1 MTRPQTNGGDYI
13 EVAERIEQVAEAR
26 VISREKLIARIIG
39 NDPRQAIS
47 RPLGLYMQQKDRERT
62 IREGFIAMDSAH
74 PLKVAPVEP
83 VEAQR
88 EDTVEADT
96 LKVVA
101 LVQGEPTRSSFD
113 GARA

>member
-62 IREGFIAMDSAH
+62 IREGFMAMDRAH

-83 VEAQR
+83 VEAQQGIN
-88 EDTVEADT
+88 EGVEAQ
-96 LKVVA
+96 KVVA
-101 LVQGEPTRSSFD
+101 LVQGEPTQFSFD

>member
-1 MTRPQTNGGDYI
+1 MTRPQANGGDFI
-13 EVAERIEQVAEAR
+13 ELAVKIQQVSEAQ
-26 VISREKLIARIIG
+26 VINRKKLITRIMQ

-62 IREGFIAMDSAH
+62 IREGFIAMDKAR
-74 PLKVAPVEP
+74 PQKVAPVEP
-83 VEAQR
+83 VEAQS
-88 EDTVEADT
+88 EDTAGADT

-101 LVQGEPTRSSFD
+101 LVQGEIPRSNFD